1 MKDVLIH
8 TALAGMGGTGLWGA
22 LAALLPRHAEER
34 LTSLL
39 LSFAAG
45 VMTALVC
52 LDLLPEA
59 LEAGGLVRLALEK
72 RKYTSEKAKNDC
84 IQSGILYTSG
94 MIAGEGVVGIL
105 LAVFAV
111 LGINLDL
118 SGSVNLGNIGGLVL
132 FAGLLA
138 TIVLFAN
145 KGAKES
151 K

>member
-1 MKDVLIH
+1 M
-8 TALAGMGGTGLWGA
+8 
-22 LAALLPRHAEER
+22 
-34 LTSLL
+34 
-39 LSFAAG
+39 
-45 VMTALVC
+45 
-52 LDLLPEA
+52 
-59 LEAGGLVRLALEK
+59 AGGLVRLALEK

-132 FAGLLA
+132 FAGLLS

>member
-1 MKDVLIH
+1 
-8 TALAGMGGTGLWGA
+8 
-22 LAALLPRHAEER
+22 
-34 LTSLL
+34 
-39 LSFAAG
+39 
-45 VMTALVC
+45 
-52 LDLLPEA
+52 
-59 LEAGGLVRLALEK
+59 
-72 RKYTSEKAKNDC
+72 
-84 IQSGILYTSG
+84 

-118 SGSVNLGNIGGLVL
+118 SGSVNLGNSGGRVL